1 MEIEFIFALLAF
13 LFWGIEDFLAQKSAR
28 KIGDMESLAFI
39 VIIGSIVMFP
49 FVIGDLDKLFTL
61 QSLFLVG
68 IIGVLHFI
76 AALFFFESLKEGKLS
91 IIDALFEFE
100 LPVSLLLGIIFF
112 REYLSSIQLI
122 FIGFIFVGIIF
133 IAIKSH
139 KKFKMTFEKGVLF
152 AIITAVLMGFVN
164 FSSAISSRQIDP
176 LVSLWGIWVLMSVFC
191 LVYLSYKR
199 EDMKFLRDGWK
210 IKKIVIPLAIVGTLA
225 WLFYF
230 YAVETRE
237 VGLIVAIT
245 EGYPMIAILLGK
257 IVNKEKIS
265 GMQWIGIVLV
275 LVSCVSLIFV

>member
-49 FVIGDLDKLFTL
+49 FVFSDLDKLFSI
-61 QSLFLVG
+61 QNIFIIFG
-68 IIGVLHFI
+68 IGILHFV
-76 AALFFFESLKEGKLS
+76 ASLFFFESLKEGKLS

-112 REYLSSIQLI
+112 REYFSSMQLLFISFI
-122 FIGFIFVGIIF
+122 FIGIVF

-139 KKFKMTFEKGVLF
+139 KTFKMTFEKGVLF
-152 AIITAVLMGFVN
+152 AVITAILMGFVN
-164 FSSAISSRQIDP
+164 FSSAFSSRQIDP
-176 LVSLWGIWVLMSVFC
+176 LVSLWGIWVLMSIFC

-199 EDMKFLRDGWK
+199 EDMKFLKDGWK
-210 IKKIVIPLAIVGTLA
+210 IKRIIIPLALFATLA

-230 YAVETRE
+230 YAVETKE
-237 VGLIVAIT
+237 LGLIVAIT
-245 EGYPMIAILLGK
+245 EGYPMVAILLGR
-257 IVNKEKIS
+257 IVNKDKIS
-265 GMQWIGIVLV
+265 WLQWIGIFLV
-275 LVSCVSLIFV
+275 LVSCISLVFV